1 MTGLSPLVLP
11 SDVVVVPAAELPFE
25 QRAKIDAEQGDY
37 CVTRPRTRVTTSIVD
52 KGTALLLER
61 FREPKTIVD
70 AVIGFSE
77 AAGLEP
83 RQVLDQAFPV
93 LAGFVRDGLLL
104 PADSALVRPVG
115 SSLAVGDVV
124 GGAEIVEAVQ
134 VLVDSDVYRAR
145 LADGS
150 HAALKIAREGAQSA
164 VAALLRHEAAV
175 LRALD
180 GEVNPRVLASGEHA
194 GCGFLLS
201 SWAAGVDVHDAA
213 AEARRLGGP
222 HGVAAVLDL
231 AERIVAA
238 YAHLHSQDV
247 VHGDVHPRNVL
258 VGPDERVVV
267 LDFGF
272 AVRVGVDEAGG
283 PPVRGGVDFFLE
295 PEYAEALLAGR
306 TSVPTPVGE
315 QYSVAA
321 LIYLVLTGAHTH
333 SFSLEREQMLR
344 QLREEL
350 PLPFSAHVGPSLPAT
365 ERVLRRALSRDPAH
379 RHTSLAHMLESLR
392 TAAASDRVAADRA
405 LSRGASPARRPDAG
419 TRLLDGVLVRLGAP
433 GPVVDGGLAAP
444 TASAWSGGAGFTY
457 ALLRIA
463 RVRGDED
470 LLALADLWSEQIT
483 QASTRADAFE
493 DEDTEIVP
501 EVFGENSFYHHLGGV
516 QCVQSLI
523 AEARGD
529 GRSRDVALDAFL
541 ETAGASC
548 PVLDVGFGRCGLLL
562 GCAILLEACAGS
574 AREPALRAL
583 GTKLRDS
590 VWSELASTAVIA
602 NGHPLQS
609 LGAAH
614 GWAGYLF
621 AVLRWAQATATQPP
635 DGVADRLDQLGA
647 FAYPAGRG
655 LLWPFDANGRH
666 PDPVMGASW
675 CNGAAGQVPLWWLA
689 YTLTAEPRY
698 QHWARGAAWT
708 AFEAP
713 LDALGDL
720 CCGLAGRAYALLS
733 HYAHVGD
740 PIWLARAR
748 TLAEHAAESSH
759 TALRRDSLYKGEV
772 GTALLISE
780 LGAPELARMPL
791 YDGEGWPPA
800 PADP

>member
-1 MTGLSPLVLP
+1 LTELSPLVLP
-11 SDVVVVPAAELPFE
+11 SDVVVVPVAQLPFE
-25 QRAKIDAEQGDY
+25 QRAKIDAEEGDY

-52 KGTALLLER
+52 EGTATLLQR
-61 FREPKTIVD
+61 FREPTTIVD
-70 AVIGFSE
+70 AVIGFGE
-77 AAGLEP
+77 AACLEP

-104 PADSALVRPVG
+104 PADSALVRPVE
-115 SSLAVGDVV
+115 SSLAVGEVV
-124 GGAEIVEAVQ
+124 GDAEIVEAVQ

-150 HAALKIAREGAQSA
+150 PAALKIAREGAQSA
-164 VAALLRHEAAV
+164 LAALLRHEAAV

-180 GEVNPRVLASGEHA
+180 GQVNPRVLASGVHA
-194 GCGFLLS
+194 GCAFLLS

-222 HGVAAVLDL
+222 QGVGAVLEL
-231 AERIVAA
+231 AERVVAA

-258 VGPDERVVV
+258 VGPDERVVL

-272 AVRVGVDEAGG
+272 AVRVGANGAGG

-295 PEYAEALLAGR
+295 PEYADALLAGR
-306 TSVPTPVGE
+306 TSEPTPVGE

-321 LIYLVLTGAHTH
+321 LVYLVLTGAHTH

-344 QLREEL
+344 QLRDEP
-350 PLPFSAHVGPSLPAT
+350 PLPFSAHLGPSLPAT

-379 RHTSLAHMLESLR
+379 RHPALAHLVALLR

-405 LSRGASPARRPDAG
+405 VSPGASPARRPEAG
-419 TRLLDGVLVRLGAP
+419 TRLLDGVLARLAAP
-433 GPVVDGGLAAP
+433 GPLFDGGLAAP
-444 TASAWSGGAGFTY
+444 TASAWSGGAGLSY

-470 LLALADLWSEQIT
+470 LLALADLWSVQAT
-483 QASTRADAFE
+483 HASTRDDAFV
-493 DEDTEIVP
+493 DEDVQIVP

-516 QCVQSLI
+516 QCVQALI
-523 AEARGD
+523 AQARGD
-529 GRSRDVALDAFL
+529 ARSRDVALDAFL
-541 ETAGASC
+541 KTAGAPC
-548 PVLDVGFGRCGLLL
+548 PMLDVGFGRCGLLL
-562 GCAILLEACAGS
+562 GCAILREACAGS
-574 AREPALRAL
+574 ARETALHAL
-583 GTKLRDS
+583 GTQLRDS
-590 VWSELASTAVIA
+590 VWSELAGTAVIA
-602 NGHPLQS
+602 DGHPLQS

-621 AVLRWAQATATQPP
+621 AVLRWAQATATQLP

-655 LLWPFDANGRH
+655 LLWPFDANGRQ

-675 CNGAAGQVPLWWLA
+675 CNGAAGHVPLWWLA
-689 YTLTAEPRY
+689 HTLTAEPRY
-698 QHWARGAAWT
+698 EHWARGAAWT

-720 CCGLAGRAYALLS
+720 CCGLGGRAYALLS
-733 HYAHVGD
+733 HYAHVED
-740 PIWLARAR
+740 PLWLARAR

-759 TALRRDSLYKGEV
+759 TARRRESLYKGEA

-780 LGAPELARMPL
+780 LSAPELARMPL
-791 YDGEGWPPA
+791 YDGEGWPARPG
-800 PADP
+800 